1 MKREYFKAVLA
12 AILAVAAAFLVCGC
26 GDQSSSAVATT
37 KAAEEISTTTTET
50 TTQTTT
56 EKETT
61 SSTTKAATQKPKT
74 NKTSSGNSGGSS
86 YSADATELYLKKFSS
101 VPSSGTIT
109 GGSVSVGQ
117 NILINNDY
125 AYDFSQDTDFIYFS
139 DLSGRKFNVMFA
151 DLDVDRF
158 TGYEFNLMTKA
169 FKSIYP
175 DEYLGVCSG
184 FRTYKTQK
192 RNFDNS
198 VAKVGEKE
206 TLKWYTRPGYSEHHT
221 GYAIDFNTDSY
232 GSKAFTGNGNQSWFR
247 KNCHKYGFIHRYT
260 AAKQSITGINPE
272 AWHFRQVGIP
282 HADYIMK
289 NDICYEEYISLLKS
303 HGYDSPIKVTP
314 DAGGTYYI
322 WYQAGKKGTS
332 INVSGYSK
340 YYCSGN
346 NVDGFIITAI
356 K

>member
-1 MKREYFKAVLA
+1 MKKGYFKAILA
-12 AILAVAAAFLVCGC
+12 AALAVAAAFSICGC
-26 GDQSSSAVATT
+26 GDQSSSAAAKT
-37 KAAEEISTTTTET
+37 KAVEAIGSTAAEET

-56 EKETT
+56 EEETA
-61 SSTTKAATQKPKT
+61 SSTTKAAAQNSDT
-74 NKTSSGNSGGSS
+74 NKTSSGNSGNSGSSGSSGGSS

-101 VPSSGTIT
+101 VPSNGTIT

-139 DLSGRKFNVMFA
+139 DLSGRKFNVMFD

-198 VAKVGEKE
+198 VARVGEKE

-232 GSKAFTGNGNQSWFR
+232 GSKAFTGKGNQS
-247 KNCHKYGFIHRYT
+247 
-260 AAKQSITGINPE
+260 
-272 AWHFRQVGIP
+272 
-282 HADYIMK
+282 
-289 NDICYEEYISLLKS
+289 
-303 HGYDSPIKVTP
+303 
-314 DAGGTYYI
+314 
-322 WYQAGKKGTS
+322 
-332 INVSGYSK
+332 
-340 YYCSGN
+340 
-346 NVDGFIITAI
+346 
-356 K
+356 